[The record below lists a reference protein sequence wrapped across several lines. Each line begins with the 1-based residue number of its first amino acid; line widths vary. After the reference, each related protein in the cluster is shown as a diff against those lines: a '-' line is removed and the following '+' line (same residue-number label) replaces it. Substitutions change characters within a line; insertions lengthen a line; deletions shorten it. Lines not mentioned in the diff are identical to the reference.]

1 MSDNQIRVEP
11 AELVTA
17 AAELDKIAD
26 RLESTLVG
34 TRDALSV
41 PAQGRDEVSLAAA
54 ASFTTVA
61 EKFGQDT
68 ASGVLE
74 MRKIAATL
82 RAQAAG
88 LMDGDADASAALR
101 V

>member
-34 TRDALSV
+34 ARDAL
-41 PAQGRDEVSLAAA
+41 PG
-54 ASFTTVA
+54 
-61 EKFGQDT
+61 
-68 ASGVLE
+68 SGPE
-74 MRKIAATL
+74 L
-82 RAQAAG
+82 R
-88 LMDGDADASAALR
+88 
-101 V
+101 